1 MRVRN
6 FFVTPTFYSVSLF
19 DKGKYGASQDCTR
32 KEMNMDTT
40 IKLDGDVELSLRK
53 GCNSIV
59 NKLLFTILRL
69 SSNLLGK
76 KIEAVW
82 EDYALATILKTRR
95 MCATGIAR
103 INYLKTI
110 GEEVAARKS
119 RVSGLRAKVA
129 ELEEENVKYTV
140 RNDFA
145 AAATTS
151 FNTRW
156 GSEERTVRRLEKAVE
171 QYAKRAVA

>member
-1 MRVRN
+1 
-6 FFVTPTFYSVSLF
+6 
-19 DKGKYGASQDCTR
+19 
-32 KEMNMDTT
+32 MNMDTT
-40 IKLDGDVELSLRK
+40 IRLNGDVELLLRK
-53 GCNSIV
+53 GCNGIV

-95 MCATGIAR
+95 MCVTGVAR

-110 GEEVAARKS
+110 GEEVSARKS
-119 RVSGLRAKVA
+119 RVSKLMAKVT
-129 ELEEENVKYTV
+129 ELEEENVKYAV

-145 AAATTS
+145 AAAATS

-156 GSEERTVRRLEKAVE
+156 GNEERTVRRLEKAAE